1 MRTTSC
7 ARLAVLLGGFAFG
20 CGDDATAT
28 PDAGGVLPG
37 TDAGQSTACESA
49 PTTFAAI
56 ERSIFAAHGCTAD
69 ACHGRADGEGGLDLR
84 PGFAF
89 DSLVNHPSTA
99 ALATPMMRVL
109 PGEQEESFL
118 YLKLAALTYGDP
130 LPTGGGTPMPN
141 GPVAAVPPE
150 KLEALRLWIRSGASE
165 DAVVMGTDALLG
177 CELPPATPLK
187 AEPLEPPAAAEG
199 FQLYAPPWD
208 LPEESENEVCYAT
221 YYDLSAVAPE
231 GARTP
236 CPESLGGATETCV
249 MFHDTSFVQ
258 DAQSHHSIIDVYF
271 GPAAA
276 TDASWGGFTCLG
288 GEHAGMTCD
297 PTRVGVPVA
306 EGGADCGPRA
316 GCASAVQRSAACIG
330 VGPADLRSSS
340 LTIGGSQDSRYDVS
354 PPDGVYGVL
363 PIRGFVMWNSH
374 GFNLTTQPT
383 NIEQYL
389 NMYYAAPA
397 DQMYMLRRI
406 FEDGQIFA
414 MNVPAFGEQEIC
426 ATWTVPE
433 GGHVTL
439 LSSHVHQRGRL
450 FRIWDPP
457 NMPCS
462 PGDSAC
468 VARADAPIYSSTV
481 YNDATVLTYDP
492 ARAFD
497 APSDVDRTLLYC
509 ATFDNGANDPSRVKR
524 QSTSPRPP
532 GFVPFGGPCPDT
544 ALRCIGG
551 DAQGE
556 ICGGDANLC
565 TGGGECDACP
575 LTGGLTT
582 EDEMFILFGFY
593 YQVE

>member
-1 MRTTSC
+1 
-7 ARLAVLLGGFAFG
+7 
-20 CGDDATAT
+20 
-28 PDAGGVLPG
+28 
-37 TDAGQSTACESA
+37 
-49 PTTFAAI
+49 
-56 ERSIFAAHGCTAD
+56 
-69 ACHGRADGEGGLDLR
+69 
-84 PGFAF
+84 
-89 DSLVNHPSTA
+89 
-99 ALATPMMRVL
+99 
-109 PGEQEESFL
+109 
-118 YLKLAALTYGDP
+118 
-130 LPTGGGTPMPN
+130 
-141 GPVAAVPPE
+141 
-150 KLEALRLWIRSGASE
+150 
-165 DAVVMGTDALLG
+165 
-177 CELPPATPLK
+177 
-187 AEPLEPPAAAEG
+187 
-199 FQLYAPPWD
+199 
-208 LPEESENEVCYAT
+208 
-221 YYDLSAVAPE
+221 
-231 GARTP
+231 
-236 CPESLGGATETCV
+236 
-249 MFHDTSFVQ
+249 
-258 DAQSHHSIIDVYF
+258 
-271 GPAAA
+271 
-276 TDASWGGFTCLG
+276 
-288 GEHAGMTCD
+288 
-297 PTRVGVPVA
+297 
-306 EGGADCGPRA
+306 
-316 GCASAVQRSAACIG
+316 
-330 VGPADLRSSS
+330 
-340 LTIGGSQDSRYDVS
+340 
-354 PPDGVYGVL
+354 
-363 PIRGFVMWNSH
+363 MWNSH

-383 NIEQYL
+383 NNEQYL